1 MYYILRS
8 IVISILFLITGGNI
22 VNSEKVILYL
32 KRFILYIA
40 IIISLLL
47 VIYPGYEDLLQ
58 NIYIDVGTRI
68 ALFIVTLHI
77 LKKFNSMDIV
87 KKIKKF
93 INEH

>member
-1 MYYILRS
+1 M
-8 IVISILFLITGGNI
+8 
-22 VNSEKVILYL
+22 NSEKVILYL
-32 KRFILYIA
+32 KRFILYIS

-68 ALFIVTLHI
+68 ALFIVTLPI
-77 LKKFNSMDIV
+77 LKKFNSLDIV